1 MPEINIAASFKDGGM
16 LRGLKDLRT
25 VTKGFKGDL
34 EGTSKKLEELS
45 RQKIDIESKL
55 NGARKAAKDFNN
67 VIKQTKGAFG
77 EGFLKDALKETHEY
91 EAALQSVNAEIKN
104 TQKEMRGLVS
114 EENKRGNRSGGGFFD
129 STVSGMIKKQ
139 AFDMITDVMQQGATY
154 VISSAFDSET
164 ANVLGGAVSSAISGA
179 IAGTAIAGPGIGTAI
194 GAGIGVLSGAA
205 SGAIQNE
212 QTKDEDFKSTVSDKY
227 SEIKQAQSEF
237 LTRGSKTAGQRE
249 IDKIAFDTLL
259 GEKSGEYLK
268 WLKKTAAETPFSYS
282 NMISMS
288 KTLATYGYAAEEMRD
303 MLIKI
308 GDTGATLGLDENG
321 MSMLVTGLGRM
332 KVTNKTNAEYLNL
345 LLERGVNV
353 YKYLSEGFGISED
366 QIIKELQSGK
376 LSGAKAAEILIEKM
390 GEANAGA
397 MEKMSHAFDGLTNT
411 MEDFWENVEA
421 AQGDAYNKARQASME
436 NTVNWMDQNQ
446 ESMEKMYSAIGTLE
460 AQLQNVFDKE
470 LYKKYEDIMNSEA
483 GKIVAAIPEGATEL
497 TEEQMNAARE
507 VQTRIATAKAEAEAE
522 YMKTEGFEMRQQ
534 TEKDIIS
541 SLQEAVLPVWYQYGY
556 NLQLEINKGR
566 MAAGMDNPGSTGN
579 PFIEAEKT
587 GKGTVLGVP
596 ITPVKKKKGA
606 YGFLSVPYD
615 NYPTLLH
622 QGERV
627 LTASEARRYDGGKG
641 IVITGNTFTV
651 REEADISR
659 IAGELLRGIKAAKEG
674 YAYA

>member
-25 VTKGFKGDL
+25 VAKGFKGDL

-77 EGFLKDALKETHEY
+77 EGFFKDALKETHEY

-114 EENKRGNRSGGGFFD
+114 EENKRGNRSGGKFFD

-139 AFDMITDVMQQGATY
+139 ALDTAVDTLQQISTY
-154 VISSAFDSET
+154 AIGSAFDSET

-179 IAGTAIAGPGIGTAI
+179 VAGSLIAPGIGTAI
-194 GAGIGVLSGAA
+194 GAAIGAAGGAA

-212 QTKDEDFKSTVSDKY
+212 QTKDETFKSTVSDKY
-227 SEIKQAQSEF
+227 SEVKQAQSEF
-237 LTRGSKTAGQRE
+237 LARGSKTAGQRE

-345 LLERGVNV
+345 LLERGVDV

-507 VQTRIATAKAEAEAE
+507 VQTKIATAKAEAEAE

-541 SLQEAVLPVWYQYGY
+541 SLQETVLPVWYQYGY

-587 GKGTVLGVP
+587 GKGTVVGVP

>member
-25 VTKGFKGDL
+25 LTKGFKGDL

-77 EGFLKDALKETHEY
+77 EGFFKDALKETHEY

-139 AFDMITDVMQQGATY
+139 ALDKAIDLLQQGTAY
-154 VISSAFDSET
+154 VASSAFDSET

-179 IAGTAIAGPGIGTAI
+179 IAGSLIAPGIGTAI
-194 GAGIGVLSGAA
+194 GAAIGAAGGAA

-212 QTKDEDFKSTVSDKY
+212 QTRDDAFKSTVSDKY
-227 SEIKQAQSEF
+227 SEVKQAQSEF
-237 LTRGSKTAGQRE
+237 LARGSKTAGQRE

-288 KTLATYGYAAEEMRD
+288 KTLATYGYAADEMRD

-308 GDTGATLGLDENG
+308 GDTGANLGLDENG

-332 KVTNKTNAEYLNL
+332 KLTNKTNAEYLNL

-556 NLQLEINKGR
+556 NLQLELNKGR
-566 MAAGMDNPGSTGN
+566 MAAGTVSYGDTPDPMKRTT
-579 PFIEAEKT
+579 AELNS
-587 GKGTVLGVP
+587 GGTPWRLGGYAFGL
-596 ITPVKKKKGA
+596 TE
-606 YGFLSVPYD
+606 VPYD

-627 LTASEARRYDGGKG
+627 LTASEARRYDEGKG

-651 REEADISR
+651 REEADIAR

>member
-77 EGFLKDALKETHEY
+77 EGFFKDALKETHEY

-114 EENKRGNRSGGGFFD
+114 EENKRGNRSGGKFFD

-139 AFDMITDVMQQGATY
+139 ALDEAIDLLQQGTAY
-154 VISSAFDSET
+154 VASSAFDSET

-179 IAGTAIAGPGIGTAI
+179 IAGSLIAPGIGTAI
-194 GAGIGVLSGAA
+194 GAAIGAAGGAA

-212 QTKDEDFKSTVSDKY
+212 QTRDDAFKSTVSDKY

-308 GDTGATLGLDENG
+308 GDTGANLGLDENG

-332 KVTNKTNAEYLNL
+332 KLTNKTNAEYLNL

-397 MEKMSHAFDGLTNT
+397 MEKML
-411 MEDFWENVEA
+411 
-421 AQGDAYNKARQASME
+421 
-436 NTVNWMDQNQ
+436 
-446 ESMEKMYSAIGTLE
+446 
-460 AQLQNVFDKE
+460 
-470 LYKKYEDIMNSEA
+470 
-483 GKIVAAIPEGATEL
+483 
-497 TEEQMNAARE
+497 
-507 VQTRIATAKAEAEAE
+507 
-522 YMKTEGFEMRQQ
+522 
-534 TEKDIIS
+534 
-541 SLQEAVLPVWYQYGY
+541 
-556 NLQLEINKGR
+556 
-566 MAAGMDNPGSTGN
+566 
-579 PFIEAEKT
+579 
-587 GKGTVLGVP
+587 
-596 ITPVKKKKGA
+596 
-606 YGFLSVPYD
+606 
-615 NYPTLLH
+615 
-622 QGERV
+622 
-627 LTASEARRYDGGKG
+627 LTA
-641 IVITGNTFTV
+641 
-651 REEADISR
+651 
-659 IAGELLRGIKAAKEG
+659 
-674 YAYA
+674 

>member
-77 EGFLKDALKETHEY
+77 EGFFKDALKETHEY

-114 EENKRGNRSGGGFFD
+114 EENKRGNRSGGKFFD

-139 AFDMITDVMQQGATY
+139 AVDMITDVMQQGATY
-154 VISSAFDSET
+154 VIGSAFDSET

-179 IAGTAIAGPGIGTAI
+179 IAGSVIGGPGIGTAI
-194 GAGIGVLSGAA
+194 GAAIGAAGGAA

-212 QTKDEDFKSTVSDKY
+212 QTRDDAFKSTVSDKY

-308 GDTGATLGLDENG
+308 GDTGANLGLDENG

-332 KVTNKTNAEYLNL
+332 KLTNKTNAEYLNL

-397 MEKMSHAFDGLTNT
+397 MEKMSQAFDGLTNT

-556 NLQLEINKGR
+556 NLQLELNKGR
-566 MAAGMDNPGSTGN
+566 MAAGTVSYSDTPGALQRGN
-579 PFIEAEKT
+579 AVTNFVDKLWHFGGNAFGLT
-587 GKGTVLGVP
+587 D
-596 ITPVKKKKGA
+596 
-606 YGFLSVPYD
+606 VPYD